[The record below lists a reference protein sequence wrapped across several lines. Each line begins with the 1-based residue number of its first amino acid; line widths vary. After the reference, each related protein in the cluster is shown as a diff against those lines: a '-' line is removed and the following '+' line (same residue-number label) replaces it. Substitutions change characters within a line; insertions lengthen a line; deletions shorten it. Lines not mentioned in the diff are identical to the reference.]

1 MRLRLAALLVLACA
15 CGDDTAP
22 MMMDAGMD
30 SAVTRDAEL
39 PSVANAAEATRPVL
53 ECPAGWFSYA
63 SQRGGS
69 SRLCDSTDHGTRDS
83 CEGPTARFVGSD
95 ECQRV
100 GTLCSDPLPS
110 ADGPRFFVRPDAAGG
125 DGSEESPFGTIA
137 EAAAVAE
144 SGDTLVLEPGE
155 HIMADETLE
164 LNGISLL
171 GRCASDTFIRGAENV
186 PTFSFHG
193 RANVRNLT
201 FRDTYVAGFVETD
214 ATTSFELVAFLG
226 VAGGALVVL
235 GEASL
240 REVLA
245 RGGVEDIDDLHTAFT
260 VRGTLRAEFVAV
272 EGFDSEQFDVEG
284 SDALLE
290 LTDAVLKPI
299 TTGQRVSGGHGIEVE
314 RGARALLRRVDI
326 QEPFDF
332 GVVVSDEGSFAEMES
347 CAVGFAIGD
356 RAVGVLVNDGARAS
370 IRSSTLYGSD
380 INVVAVNE
388 GTSVD
393 LTDVILSFAEG
404 VDESRGYGVFVA
416 DDARAL
422 LRRVESS
429 GSLVHEFRAERGGVF
444 DFEDVYASGTYNPDD
459 EGPLTSAVRVQSG
472 AELTFRRLQIEG
484 SSDSGLEVGSASVRG
499 TDLLIADTL
508 FEETSGVG
516 AGMVVRNGGDVD
528 VERVEIQQASYIGA
542 MIIGDADVSFR
553 ELRID
558 NSRPSAC
565 FDRRCLSFLGGIGLG
580 AYDGARV
587 DVDGFRIE
595 RAALIGVQVGA
606 LEGPIA
612 SVDLRRGS
620 ITRSQ
625 VGLNVQDENY
635 DTDRLLNEVTLE
647 RNERNFDGTTLP
659 VPQPSF

>member
-1 MRLRLAALLVLACA
+1 MRWRLTFLLVLTCA
-15 CGDDTAP
+15 CGDDIAP
-22 MMMDAGMD
+22 MMDAGMD
-30 SAVTRDAEL
+30 AAVTTDAEL
-39 PSVANAAEATRPVL
+39 PSVANAAEATPPVL
-53 ECPAGWFSYA
+53 DCPAGWFSYS

-83 CEGPTARFVGSD
+83 CEGPNARFVGSD

-110 ADGPRFFVRPDAAGG
+110 AGGTLFFVSPGAAGVG
-125 DGSEESPFGTIA
+125 TEESPFGTIA
-137 EAAAVAE
+137 EAAAVAA

-164 LNGISLL
+164 LDGVSLL
-171 GRCASDTFIRGAENV
+171 GRCTSDTSIRIAENV
-186 PTFSFHG
+186 PTFSFRG
-193 RANVRNLT
+193 DASVRNVT
-201 FRDTYVAGFVETD
+201 FRDGYIAGFVEAD
-214 ATTSFELVAFLG
+214 ATTRFELVAFLG
-226 VAGGALVVL
+226 VTGGALVVL
-235 GEASL
+235 GDASL

-245 RGGVEDIDDLHTAFT
+245 RGDVDTVDEVHNAFS
-260 VRGTLRAEFVAV
+260 VRGTLRAEFLAV
-272 EGFDSEQFDVEG
+272 EGFANEQFDVEG
-284 SDALLE
+284 SRALLE
-290 LTDAVLKPI
+290 LTDAVLTPI
-299 TTGQRVSGGHGIEVE
+299 TTGRRVSGGRGIEVE

-326 QEPFDF
+326 QEPFDA
-332 GVVVSDEGSFAEMES
+332 GVFVSDEGSFVEMES

-356 RAVGVLVNDGARAS
+356 PSVGVFVNDGARAS

-380 INVVAVNE
+380 VNVTVVNE
-388 GTSVD
+388 GSSVE
-393 LTDVILSFAEG
+393 LTDVILSYAEG
-404 VDESRGYGVFVA
+404 LDEARGYGLFVA
-416 DDARAL
+416 DEARAL

-429 GSLVHEFRAERGGVF
+429 GSLVHEFRAERGGVL

-459 EGPLTSAVRVQSG
+459 EGPFTSAVRVQSG

-484 SSDSGLEVGSASVRG
+484 STDSGLEVGSASVRG
-499 TDLLIADTL
+499 SDLLIANTL

-528 VERVEIQQASYIGA
+528 IERVEVQQASYIGA

-587 DVDGFRIE
+587 DVDRFRIE

-647 RNERNFDGTTLP
+647 RNERNFDGTSLP